1 MKKKEKGVLRSM
13 SSEELVKHVG
23 TLETVMRVAKL
34 ERVTKP
40 SKNGRALR
48 TKRLIVAVSQTI
60 LRERELTLV

>member
-23 TLETVMRVAKL
+23 VLEAQMRISKL

-40 SKNGRALR
+40 SKNSRAIR
-48 TKRLIVAVSQTI
+48 SKRLIIAVSQTV
-60 LRERELTLV
+60 LRERALTLV